1 MLHAKDETFCQGRPF
16 HVAVRQCKTKS
27 YHQHC
32 QQFIIVYIYTYI
44 HFPPIT
50 PTVIYMHIWYYFRHY
65 FNKNDL
71 GFNLTLRDVW
81 NNSDM
86 SFVMAPLPAT
96 MIIDDPK
103 TGTENVCR
111 LFAVHLGILFFLFLR
126 ELRQNFEASQ
136 IRLNIGS

>member
-1 MLHAKDETFCQGRPF
+1 
-16 HVAVRQCKTKS
+16 
-27 YHQHC
+27 
-32 QQFIIVYIYTYI
+32 
-44 HFPPIT
+44 
-50 PTVIYMHIWYYFRHY
+50 MHIWYYFRHY